1 MQKLRLL
8 AVVSFV
14 LLLIAACGTAGD
26 EPETTSE
33 DDGGDAGSETAEA
46 TGLLAAVQ
54 DAGVLR
60 VSTDPAYPPQSSVTK
75 GGEYEGFDIDVATE
89 IAERLGVEI
98 EWETPSWDVITAGN
112 WAGRWDAS
120 VGSMTVTP
128 ERAEVLEFTPAYYF
142 TPAAVAVH
150 EDNSSITDTENA
162 LDGATVGVC
171 GGCTYEAYLEKT
183 LDIPGYE
190 IDFVIDNAS
199 VKAYDTDSSAIADLE
214 LGDGTRLDAVIS
226 ALPTLE
232 GAIDKGKPIKLVGE
246 PIYYEPLAVAIDKNA
261 PEDPLPLA
269 EEIGR
274 IIEEMH
280 EDGTLSELS
289 MKWYD
294 TDLTKET

>member
-1 MQKLRLL
+1 MKRLRLL
-8 AVVSFV
+8 AVLSFV

-26 EPETTSE
+26 EPEESE
-33 DDGGDAGSETAEA
+33 GNGDAAAESDEP

-60 VSTDPAYPPQSSVTK
+60 VSTDPAYPPQSSITK
-75 GGEYEGFDIDVATE
+75 SGEYEGFDIDVATE
-89 IAERLGVEI
+89 IAKRLGVEI
-98 EWETPSWDVITAGN
+98 QWETPSWDVITAGN
-112 WAGRWDAS
+112 WAGRWDVS

-150 EDNSSITDTENA
+150 EDNTDITDTESG
-162 LDGATVGVC
+162 LDGKTIGVC
-171 GGCTYEAYLEKT
+171 GGCTYESYLEQT
-183 LDIPGYE
+183 LEIPGYE
-190 IDFVIDNAS
+190 IDFVIDDAS

-214 LGDGTRLDAVIS
+214 LGDGTRLDAVMS

-232 GAIDKGKPIKLVGE
+232 GAIDKGKPLKLVGE
-246 PIYYEPLAVAIDKNA
+246 PVFYEPLAVAIDKNA
-261 PEDPLPLA
+261 PEDPVPLA

-280 EDGTLSELS
+280 ADGTLSELS

>member
-1 MQKLRLL
+1 MKKLRLL
-8 AVVSFV
+8 AVLSFV

-26 EPETTSE
+26 EPEESE
-33 DDGGDAGSETAEA
+33 GNGDAAAESDEP

-60 VSTDPAYPPQSSVTK
+60 VSTDPAYPPQSSITK
-75 GGEYEGFDIDVATE
+75 SGEYEGFDIDVATE
-89 IAERLGVEI
+89 IAKRLGVEI
-98 EWETPSWDVITAGN
+98 QWETPSWDVITAGN
-112 WAGRWDAS
+112 WAGRWDVS

-150 EDNSSITDTENA
+150 EDNTDITDAESG
-162 LDGATVGVC
+162 LDGKTIGVC
-171 GGCTYEAYLEKT
+171 GGCTYESYLEKS
-183 LDIPGYE
+183 LEIPGYE
-190 IDFVIDNAS
+190 IDFVIDDAS
-199 VKAYDTDSSAIADLE
+199 VKAYNTDSSAIADLE
-214 LGDGTRLDAVIS
+214 LGDGTRLDAVMS

-232 GAIDKGKPIKLVGE
+232 GAIDKGKPLKLVGE
-246 PIYYEPLAVAIDKNA
+246 PVFYEPLAVAIDKNA

-280 EDGTLSELS
+280 TDGTLSELS

>member
-1 MQKLRLL
+1 MKKLRLL
-8 AVVSFV
+8 AALSFV

-26 EPETTSE
+26 EPEESE
-33 DDGGDAGSETAEA
+33 GNGDSSAESDEP
-46 TGLLAAVQ
+46 TGLLASVL

-75 GGEYEGFDIDVATE
+75 SGDYEGFDIDVANE
-89 IAERLGVEI
+89 IAERMGVEV
-98 EWETPSWDVITAGN
+98 EWETPAWDLITAGN
-112 WAGRWDAS
+112 WAGRWDVS

-150 EDNSSITDTENA
+150 KDNTSITDTEND
-162 LDGATVGVC
+162 LDGKTIGVC
-171 GGCTYEAYLEKT
+171 GGCTYEAYIEQT
-183 LDIPGYE
+183 LNIPGYE
-190 IDFVIDNAS
+190 IDFVIDDAS
-199 VKAYDTDSSAIADLE
+199 VKAYNTDTSAIADLE

-232 GAIDKGKPIKLVGE
+232 GAIDKGKPIKVVGD
-246 PIYYEPLAVAIDKNA
+246 PIYYEPLAVALDKNA
-261 PEDPLPLA
+261 PEDPVPLA
-269 EEIGR
+269 EEIGS

-289 MKWYD
+289 MKWYG

>member
-1 MQKLRLL
+1 MKKLRLL
-8 AVVSFV
+8 AALSFV

-26 EPETTSE
+26 EPEESE
-33 DDGGDAGSETAEA
+33 GNGEAVAESDEP
-46 TGLLAAVQ
+46 TGLLASVL

-75 GGEYEGFDIDVATE
+75 SGDYEGFDIDVATE
-89 IAERLGVEI
+89 IAKRLGVEI
-98 EWETPSWDVITAGN
+98 EWETPAWDLITAGN
-112 WAGRWDAS
+112 WAGRWDVS

-128 ERAEVLEFTPAYYF
+128 ERAEVLEFTPAYYY

-150 EDNSSITDTENA
+150 QDNTSITDTEND
-162 LDGATVGVC
+162 LDGKTVGVC
-171 GGCTYEAYLEKT
+171 GGCTYEAYLEQS
-183 LDIPGYE
+183 LNIPGYE
-190 IDFVIDNAS
+190 IDFVIDDAT
-199 VKAYDTDSSAIADLE
+199 VKAYNTDTSAIADLE

-232 GAIDKGKPIKLVGE
+232 GAIDKDKPIKIVGD
-246 PIYYEPLAVAIDKNA
+246 PIYYEPLAVALDKNA
-261 PEDPLPLA
+261 PEDPVPLA
-269 EEIGR
+269 EEIGS

-294 TDLTKET
+294 TDLTKKT

>member
-1 MQKLRLL
+1 MKKLRLL
-8 AVVSFV
+8 AVLSFV

-26 EPETTSE
+26 EPEESE
-33 DDGGDAGSETAEA
+33 GNGDAAAESDEP

-60 VSTDPAYPPQSSVTK
+60 VSTDPAYPPQSSITK
-75 GGEYEGFDIDVATE
+75 SGEYEGFDIDVATE
-89 IAERLGVEI
+89 IAKRLGVEI
-98 EWETPSWDVITAGN
+98 QWETPSWDVITAGN
-112 WAGRWDAS
+112 WAGRWDVS

-150 EDNSSITDTENA
+150 EDNTDITDTESG
-162 LDGATVGVC
+162 LDGKTIGVC
-171 GGCTYEAYLEKT
+171 GGCTYESYLEKT
-183 LDIPGYE
+183 LEIPGYE
-190 IDFVIDNAS
+190 IDFVIDDAE

-214 LGDGTRLDAVIS
+214 LGDGTRLDAVMS

-232 GAIDKGKPIKLVGE
+232 GAIDKGKPIKIVGE
-246 PIYYEPLAVAIDKNA
+246 PVFYEPLAVAIDKNA
-261 PEDPLPLA
+261 PEDPVPLT

-280 EDGTLSELS
+280 ADGTLSELS

>member
-1 MQKLRLL
+1 MKRLRLL
-8 AVVSFV
+8 AVLSFV

-26 EPETTSE
+26 EPEESTGT
-33 DDGGDAGSETAEA
+33 GSGSGTESAEA

-75 GGEYEGFDIDVATE
+75 SGEYEGFDIDVATE

-112 WAGRWDAS
+112 WAGRWDVS

-150 EDNSSITDTENA
+150 EDNTSITDTESG
-162 LDGATVGVC
+162 LDGATIGVC
-171 GGCTYEAYLEKT
+171 GGCTYESYLEKS
-183 LDIPGYE
+183 LEIPGYE
-190 IDFVIDNAS
+190 MDFIIDDAD

-214 LGDGTRLDAVIS
+214 LGDGTRLDAVMS
-226 ALPTLE
+226 ALPTLQ

-246 PIYYEPLAVAIDKNA
+246 PVFYEPLAVAIDKNA
-261 PEDPLPLA
+261 PEDPVPLA

-280 EDGTLSELS
+280 ADGTLSELS
-289 MKWYD
+289 MKWYK

>member
-1 MQKLRLL
+1 MKKLRLL
-8 AVVSFV
+8 AALSFV

-26 EPETTSE
+26 DEPEESEGNGDTS
-33 DDGGDAGSETAEA
+33 AESNEP
-46 TGLLAAVQ
+46 TGLLANVL

-75 GGEYEGFDIDVATE
+75 SGDYEGFDIDVATE
-89 IAERLGVEI
+89 IAERMGVEI
-98 EWETPSWDVITAGN
+98 QWETPSWDAITAGN
-112 WAGRWDAS
+112 WAGRWDVS

-150 EDNSSITDTENA
+150 EENSSITDTESD
-162 LDGATVGVC
+162 LDGMTIGVC
-171 GGCTYEAYLEKT
+171 GGCTYEAYLEQS
-183 LDIPGYE
+183 LDIPGYD
-190 IDFVIDNAS
+190 IDFVIDDAQ
-199 VKAYDTDSSAIADLE
+199 VQPYDTDSSAIADLE
-214 LGDGTRLDAVIS
+214 LGDGARLDAVIS

-232 GAIDKGKPIKLVGE
+232 GAIDKGKPIKIVGD

-261 PEDPLPLA
+261 PEDPVPLA

-274 IIEEMH
+274 VIDEMH
-280 EDGTLSELS
+280 ADGTLSELS
-289 MKWYD
+289 MKWYG

>member
-1 MQKLRLL
+1 MKKLRLL
-8 AVVSFV
+8 AALSFV

-26 EPETTSE
+26 EPEESE
-33 DDGGDAGSETAEA
+33 GNGDTAAESDEP
-46 TGLLAAVQ
+46 TGLLASVL
-54 DAGVLR
+54 DAGELK

-75 GGEYEGFDIDVATE
+75 SGEYEGFDIDVATE

-98 EWETPSWDVITAGN
+98 EWETPAWELITAGN
-112 WAGRWDAS
+112 WAGRWDVS

-142 TPAAVAVH
+142 TPAAAAVH
-150 EDNSSITDTENA
+150 EDNTTITDTETD
-162 LDGATVGVC
+162 LDGQTIGVC
-171 GGCTYEAYLEKT
+171 GGCTYEAYLEQS
-183 LDIPGYE
+183 LNIPGYE
-190 IDFVIDNAS
+190 IDFVIDDAT
-199 VKAYDTDSSAIADLE
+199 VKAYNTDTSAIADLE

-232 GAIDKGKPIKLVGE
+232 GAIDKDKPIKIVGD
-246 PIYYEPLAVAIDKNA
+246 PIYYEPLAVALDKNA
-261 PEDPLPLA
+261 PEDPVPLA

>member
-1 MQKLRLL
+1 MKKLRLL
-8 AVVSFV
+8 AVLSFV

-26 EPETTSE
+26 EPEESE
-33 DDGGDAGSETAEA
+33 GNGDAAAGSDEP

-60 VSTDPAYPPQSSVTK
+60 VSTDPAYPPQSSITK
-75 GGEYEGFDIDVATE
+75 SGEYEGFDIDVATE
-89 IAERLGVEI
+89 IAKRLGVEI
-98 EWETPSWDVITAGN
+98 QWETPSWDVITAGN
-112 WAGRWDAS
+112 WAGRWDVS

-150 EDNSSITDTENA
+150 EDNTDITDTESG
-162 LDGATVGVC
+162 LDGKTIGVC
-171 GGCTYEAYLEKT
+171 GGCTYESYLEQT
-183 LDIPGYE
+183 LEIPGYE
-190 IDFVIDNAS
+190 IEFVIDDAS

-214 LGDGTRLDAVIS
+214 LGDGTRLDAVMS

-232 GAIDKGKPIKLVGE
+232 GAIDKGKPLKLVGE
-246 PIYYEPLAVAIDKNA
+246 PVFYEPLAVAIDKNA
-261 PEDPLPLA
+261 PEDPTPLT

-280 EDGTLSELS
+280 GDGTLSELS

>member
-1 MQKLRLL
+1 MKKLRLL
-8 AVVSFV
+8 AVLSFV

-26 EPETTSE
+26 EPEESE
-33 DDGGDAGSETAEA
+33 SNGDPASESDEP

-60 VSTDPAYPPQSSVTK
+60 VSTDPAYPPQSSITK
-75 GGEYEGFDIDVATE
+75 SGEYEGFDIDVATE
-89 IAERLGVEI
+89 IAKRLGVEI
-98 EWETPSWDVITAGN
+98 QWETPSWDVITAGN
-112 WAGRWDAS
+112 WAGRWDVS

-150 EDNSSITDTENA
+150 EDNTDITDTESG
-162 LDGATVGVC
+162 LDGKTIGVC
-171 GGCTYEAYLEKT
+171 GGCTYESYLEQT
-183 LDIPGYE
+183 LEIPGYE
-190 IDFVIDNAS
+190 IDVVIDDAS
-199 VKAYDTDSSAIADLE
+199 VKAYDTDSSAIAALE
-214 LGDGTRLDAVIS
+214 LGDGTRLDAVMS

-232 GAIDKGKPIKLVGE
+232 GAIDKGKPIKIVGE
-246 PIYYEPLAVAIDKNA
+246 PVFYEPLAVAIDKNA
-261 PEDPLPLA
+261 PEDPVPLA

-280 EDGTLSELS
+280 ADGTLSELS

>member
-1 MQKLRLL
+1 MKKLRLL
-8 AVVSFV
+8 AVLSFV

-26 EPETTSE
+26 DEPEESE
-33 DDGGDAGSETAEA
+33 GNGDASAESDEP
-46 TGLLAAVQ
+46 TGLLASVL

-75 GGEYEGFDIDVATE
+75 SGEYEGFDIDVATE
-89 IAERLGVEI
+89 IAERMGVEI
-98 EWETPSWDVITAGN
+98 EWETPAWDLITAGN
-112 WAGRWDAS
+112 WAGRWDVS

-150 EDNSSITDTENA
+150 EENSSISDTESG
-162 LDGATVGVC
+162 LDGKTIGVC
-171 GGCTYEAYLEKT
+171 GGCTYEAYLEQS

-190 IDFVIDNAS
+190 IDFVIDDAS
-199 VKAYDTDSSAIADLE
+199 VKAYNTDSSAIADLE

-232 GAIDKGKPIKLVGE
+232 GAIDKGKPIKVVGD
-246 PIYYEPLAVAIDKNA
+246 PIYYEPLAVALDKNA

-274 IIEEMH
+274 ILEEMH
-280 EDGTLSELS
+280 DDGTLSELS

>member
-1 MQKLRLL
+1 LRLL
-8 AVVSFV
+8 AALSFV

-26 EPETTSE
+26 EPEESE
-33 DDGGDAGSETAEA
+33 GNGDSSAESDEP
-46 TGLLAAVQ
+46 TGLLASVL

-75 GGEYEGFDIDVATE
+75 SGDYEGFDIDVANE
-89 IAERLGVEI
+89 IAERMGVEV
-98 EWETPSWDVITAGN
+98 EWETPAWDLITAGN
-112 WAGRWDAS
+112 WAGRWDVS

-150 EDNSSITDTENA
+150 EDNTSITDTEND
-162 LDGATVGVC
+162 LDGKTIGVC
-171 GGCTYEAYLEKT
+171 GGCTYEAYIEQT
-183 LDIPGYE
+183 LNIPGYE
-190 IDFVIDNAS
+190 IDFVIDDAS
-199 VKAYDTDSSAIADLE
+199 VKAYNTDTSAIADLE

-232 GAIDKGKPIKLVGE
+232 GAIDKGKPIKVVGD
-246 PIYYEPLAVAIDKNA
+246 PIYYEPLAVALDKNA
-261 PEDPLPLA
+261 PEDPVPLA
-269 EEIGR
+269 EEIGS

-289 MKWYD
+289 MKWYG
-294 TDLTKET
+294 TDLSKET

>member
-1 MQKLRLL
+1 MKKLRLL
-8 AVVSFV
+8 AVFSIV

-26 EPETTSE
+26 EPEESEGNGDTS
-33 DDGGDAGSETAEA
+33 AESDEP
-46 TGLLAAVQ
+46 TGLLASVM

-75 GGEYEGFDIDVATE
+75 SGDYEGFDIDVATE
-89 IAERLGVEI
+89 IAERMGVEI
-98 EWETPSWDVITAGN
+98 EWQTPAWELITAGN
-112 WAGRWDAS
+112 WGGRWDIS

-142 TPAAVAVH
+142 TPAAAAVH
-150 EDNSSITDTENA
+150 EDNTSIADTESD
-162 LDGATVGVC
+162 LDGKTIGVC
-171 GGCTYEAYLEKT
+171 SACTYEAYVEQSLN
-183 LDIPGYE
+183 IPGYE
-190 IDFVIDNAS
+190 IDFVIDDAS
-199 VKAYDTDSSAIADLE
+199 VKGYNTDTSAIADLE

-232 GAIDKGKPIKLVGE
+232 GAIDKGKPIKIVGD

-261 PEDPLPLA
+261 PDDPAPLA

-289 MKWYD
+289 MKWYG

>member
-1 MQKLRLL
+1 MKKLRLL
-8 AVVSFV
+8 AALSFV

-26 EPETTSE
+26 EPEESEGNGDTS
-33 DDGGDAGSETAEA
+33 AESDEP
-46 TGLLAAVQ
+46 TGLLASVL

-75 GGEYEGFDIDVATE
+75 SGDYEGFDIDVANE
-89 IAERLGVEI
+89 IAERMGVEV
-98 EWETPSWDVITAGN
+98 EWETPAWELITAGN
-112 WAGRWDAS
+112 WAGRWDVS

-150 EDNSSITDTENA
+150 EDNTSITDTEND
-162 LDGATVGVC
+162 LDGKTIGVC
-171 GGCTYEAYLEKT
+171 GGCTYEAYVEQSLN
-183 LDIPGYE
+183 IPGYE
-190 IDFVIDNAS
+190 IDFVIDDAS
-199 VKAYDTDSSAIADLE
+199 VKAYNTDTSAIADLE

-232 GAIDKGKPIKLVGE
+232 GAIDKGKPIKVVGD
-246 PIYYEPLAVAIDKNA
+246 PIYYEPLAVALDKNA
-261 PEDPLPLA
+261 PEDPVPLA

-289 MKWYD
+289 MKWYG